1 MLQLRVPS
9 EGNQCADNDQLEP
22 VGSKVTHLHYR
33 VSDLQE
39 QDRSARQNRGQKDE
53 HHKRHLEDIFEI
65 LGALAYLVKALL
77 GHFVDDIDDYAVGA
91 LVLLGE

>member
-1 MLQLRVPS
+1 MLQLRVS
-9 EGNQCADNDQLEP
+9 GVGNQTADKDQLIP
-22 VGSKVTHLHYR
+22 VGSKVAHLHDR
-33 VSDLQE
+33 VRNLQK
-39 QDRSARQNRGQKDE
+39 QDRSARQDRGQKDE

>member
-22 VGSKVTHLHYR
+22 VGSKVAHLHDR

-53 HHKRHLEDIFEI
+53 HHKRHLQDSFEV
-65 LGALAYLVKALL
+65 LGAFADLIEALL
-77 GHFVDDIDDYAVGA
+77 RHFVDDVDDYAVGA
-91 LVLLGE
+91 LVLLR